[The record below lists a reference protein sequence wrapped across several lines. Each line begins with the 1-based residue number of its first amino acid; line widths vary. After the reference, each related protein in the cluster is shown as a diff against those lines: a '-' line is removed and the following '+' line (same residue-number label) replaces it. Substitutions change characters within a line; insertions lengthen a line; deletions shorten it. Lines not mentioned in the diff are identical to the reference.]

1 VADVHSPTRRSY
13 NMSRIKSKNTKPEL
27 LIRKVLHAN
36 GFRFRLHDQRL
47 PGTPDIVLKKYMT
60 LVFINGCFWHGHTN
74 CKYYIIPKTRKDWWV
89 NKINTTA
96 LNDKKNLTLLHEAGW
111 KIITIWECELKRD
124 KIQKTLIKL
133 FTQIKMNR
141 I

>member
-1 VADVHSPTRRSY
+1 MADVHSPTRRSY